1 MNKKFL
7 FFLLFG
13 SVSLTAPAQILI
25 GPTAGPN
32 FSWTSFDDSDQRE
45 IYDVR
50 PVPGFHAGVMVA
62 FRVQKRFFLNTSII
76 YSTKGK
82 IVKSDIDPMFRNQA
96 TYNYIEMP
104 ILYTAEFKGTFGG
117 GREYKWYFGAGPNIS
132 YWLGGRGKIMSSDLN
147 ELSID
152 ELPYKV
158 VFNKELEAV
167 DSEEMGVLDPNR
179 MQLGLNIA
187 AGFVFEP
194 LGYQKFM
201 LLFRYELGHSFMSR
215 TSHGVFEPV
224 FYEDDMRIRN
234 HGLRISFSYLI
245 DTKVSERKKGKS
257 TIKRPGGKGRR

>member
-1 MNKKFL
+1 MNKKSL

-13 SVSLTAPAQILI
+13 LVSFAAPAQILI

-32 FSWTSFDDSDQRE
+32 FSWTSFDDKDQRD

-104 ILYTAEFKGTFGG
+104 ILYTAEFKGSFGG
-117 GREYKWYFGAGPNIS
+117 SREYKWYFGAGPNVS
-132 YWLGGRGKIMSSDLN
+132 YWLGGKGKIMSSDLN
-147 ELSID
+147 ELAFD
-152 ELPYKV
+152 ELSYKIA
-158 VFNKELEAV
+158 FGKERENLDV
-167 DSEEMGVLDPNR
+167 REMGVADPNR
-179 MQLGLNIA
+179 VQLGLNIA

-201 LLFRYELGHSFMSR
+201 LLFRYELGHSFLSR
-215 TSHGVFEPV
+215 TTNGEFEPV
-224 FYEDDMRIRN
+224 IYQDDMRIRN

-245 DTKVSERKKGKS
+245 DTKVAERKKGKS
-257 TIKRPGGKGRR
+257 TIKHPGGKRR